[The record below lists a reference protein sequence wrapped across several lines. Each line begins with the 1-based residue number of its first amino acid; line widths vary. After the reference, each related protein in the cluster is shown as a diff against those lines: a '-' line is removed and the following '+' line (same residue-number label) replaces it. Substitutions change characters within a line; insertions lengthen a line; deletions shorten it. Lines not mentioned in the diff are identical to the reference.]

1 MDFLDERAGLPTP
14 EKEGIYYIKQDLDLG
29 KIRGLDPWAVENG
42 IHLIRMEADA
52 AEGIMMIR
60 RSNQQQYGTVHGGM
74 LVAFADTIAGHS
86 LVPHGKVCVTQGS
99 TVNFLRPAAGAYLF
113 CRATPVKVGSRI
125 CVVSVEQRNDRD
137 ELITTALFTFAVVRT
152 IDPVTL
158 PPKHPNLTF

>member
-1 MDFLDERAGLPTP
+1 MDFLDERAVLPTP
-14 EKEGIYYIKQDLDLG
+14 EKEGIYYIKQDPDLG

-86 LVPHGKVCVTQGS
+86 LVPHGKACVTQGS

>member
-14 EKEGIYYIKQDLDLG
+14 EKEGIYYIKQDPDLG

-60 RSNQQQYGTVHGGM
+60 RSNQQQYGTVHGG
-74 LVAFADTIAGHS
+74 DAGGLCRYHRRPQPGAPREG
-86 LVPHGKVCVTQGS
+86 VRHPGS

>member
-1 MDFLDERAGLPTP
+1 MASLD
-14 EKEGIYYIKQDLDLG
+14 KEGLYNVKEDPQLG

-42 IHLIRMEADA
+42 IHLIRMEQDA

-60 RSNQQQYGTVHGGM
+60 KSNQQQYGTVHGGV

-86 LVPHGKVCVTQGS
+86 LAPHGRMCVTQGS

-113 CRATPVKVGSRI
+113 CRATPLQVGSRI

-137 ELITTALFTFAVVRT
+137 ELITTALFTFAVVKRM
-152 IDPVTL
+152 DPILL
-158 PPKHPNLTF
+158 PPKHPGLSF